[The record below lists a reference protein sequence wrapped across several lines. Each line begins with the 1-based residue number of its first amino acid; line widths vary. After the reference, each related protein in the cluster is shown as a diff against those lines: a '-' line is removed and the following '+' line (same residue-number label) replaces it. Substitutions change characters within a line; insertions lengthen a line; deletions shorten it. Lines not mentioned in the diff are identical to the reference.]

1 MKQIVKLCT
10 FVLLTMLMCALTIPA
25 FAAGSVTYDGDADK
39 FIFAP
44 GGEES
49 PTNLFGDFQNV
60 MPGDTRTEQIVI
72 QNDTSNKVKIKVY
85 LRSQGA
91 QEDTEDFLSQLNL
104 TVRQKND
111 SVLFAAPADETAQLT
126 DWVYLGTVYSGGKIT
141 LDVTLEVPITLSDEY
156 QDEVGYVDWEF
167 KIEEL
172 PVSPSDPNAPK
183 TGDSGDVFLYFGML
197 VISVSSLALILYAL
211 KRRGKKED

>member
-1 MKQIVKLCT
+1 MKQIAKLCT

-25 FAAGSVTYDGDADK
+25 FAAGTVTYDGDADK

-104 TVRQKND
+104 TVRQKDD

-183 TGDSGDVFLYFGML
+183 TGDSNDVFLYFGML
-197 VISVSSLALILYAL
+197 VISVSSLALLLYAL
-211 KRRGKKED
+211 KRRSKKED

>member
-1 MKQIVKLCT
+1 MKQIAKLCT

-25 FAAGSVTYDGDADK
+25 FAAGTVTYDGDADK

-91 QEDTEDFLSQLNL
+91 QADTEDFLSQLNL
-104 TVRQKND
+104 TVRQKDD

-183 TGDSGDVFLYFGML
+183 TGDSNDVFLYFGML
-197 VISVSSLALILYAL
+197 VISVSSLALLLYAL

>member
-1 MKQIVKLCT
+1 MKQIAKLCT

-25 FAAGSVTYDGDADK
+25 FAAGTVTYDGDADK

-44 GGEES
+44 GEEES

-104 TVRQKND
+104 TVRQKDD

-156 QDEVGYVDWEF
+156 QDKVGYVDWEF

-183 TGDSGDVFLYFGML
+183 TGDSNDVFLYFGML
-197 VISVSSLALILYAL
+197 VISVSSLALLLYAL

>member
-1 MKQIVKLCT
+1 MKQIAKLCT

-25 FAAGSVTYDGDADK
+25 FAAGTVTYDGDADK

-104 TVRQKND
+104 TVRQKDD

-156 QDEVGYVDWEF
+156 QDKVGYVDWEF

-183 TGDSGDVFLYFGML
+183 TGDSNDVFLYFGML
-197 VISVSSLALILYAL
+197 VISVSSLALLLYAL

>member
-1 MKQIVKLCT
+1 MKKIAKLCT
-10 FVLLTMLMCALTIPA
+10 FVLLTMLMCALTTPA

-104 TVRQKND
+104 TVRQKDD

-156 QDEVGYVDWEF
+156 QDKVGYVDWEF

-183 TGDSGDVFLYFGML
+183 TGDSNDVFLYFGML
-197 VISVSSLALILYAL
+197 VISVSSLALLLYAL

>member
-1 MKQIVKLCT
+1 MKQIAKLCT
-10 FVLLTMLMCALTIPA
+10 FVLLTMLMCALSMPA
-25 FAAGSVTYDGDADK
+25 FAAGTVTYDGDADK

-91 QEDTEDFLSQLNL
+91 QEDTENFLSQLNL
-104 TVRQKND
+104 TVRQKDD

-167 KIEEL
+167 RIEEL

-197 VISVSSLALILYAL
+197 VISVSSVALLLYAL

>member
-1 MKQIVKLCT
+1 MKQIAKLCT

-25 FAAGSVTYDGDADK
+25 FAAGTVTYDGDADK

-104 TVRQKND
+104 TVRQKDD

-156 QDEVGYVDWEF
+156 QDKVGYVDWEF

>member
-1 MKQIVKLCT
+1 MKQIAKLCT

-25 FAAGSVTYDGDADK
+25 FAAGTVTYDGDADK

-44 GGEES
+44 GGEKS

-104 TVRQKND
+104 TVRQKDD

-156 QDEVGYVDWEF
+156 QDKVGYVDWEF

-183 TGDSGDVFLYFGML
+183 TGDNGDVFLYFGML
-197 VISVSSLALILYAL
+197 VISVSSVALLLYAM

>member
-1 MKQIVKLCT
+1 MKQIAKLCT
-10 FVLLTMLMCALTIPA
+10 FVLLTMLMCALTTPA

-104 TVRQKND
+104 TVRQKDD

-197 VISVSSLALILYAL
+197 VISVSSLALLLYAL

>member
-1 MKQIVKLCT
+1 MKKIAKLCT
-10 FVLLTMLMCALTIPA
+10 FVLLTMLMCALTIPV
-25 FAAGSVTYDGDADK
+25 FAAGTVTYDGDADK

-44 GGEES
+44 GGEKS

-104 TVRQKND
+104 TVRQKDD

-183 TGDSGDVFLYFGML
+183 TGDSNDVFLYFGML
-197 VISVSSLALILYAL
+197 VISVSSLALLLHAL
-211 KRRGKKED
+211 QRRGKKED

>member
-1 MKQIVKLCT
+1 MKQIAKLCT
-10 FVLLTMLMCALTIPA
+10 MVLLTMLMCALTMPA
-25 FAAGSVTYDGDADK
+25 FAAGTVTYDGDADK

-104 TVRQKND
+104 TVRQKDD

-156 QDEVGYVDWEF
+156 QDKVGYVDWEF

-183 TGDSGDVFLYFGML
+183 TGDSNDVFLYFGML
-197 VISVSSLALILYAL
+197 VISVSSLALLLYAL

>member
-1 MKQIVKLCT
+1 MKQIAKLCT
-10 FVLLTMLMCALTIPA
+10 FVLLTMLMCALTTPA

-91 QEDTEDFLSQLNL
+91 QADTEDFLSQLNL
-104 TVRQKND
+104 TVRQKDD

-156 QDEVGYVDWEF
+156 QDKVGYVDWEF

-183 TGDSGDVFLYFGML
+183 TGDSNDVFLYFGML
-197 VISVSSLALILYAL
+197 VISVSSLALLLYAL

>member
-1 MKQIVKLCT
+1 MKKIAKLCT

-25 FAAGSVTYDGDADK
+25 FAAGTVTYDGDADK

-104 TVRQKND
+104 TVRQKDD

-156 QDEVGYVDWEF
+156 QDKVGYVDWEF

-183 TGDSGDVFLYFGML
+183 TGDNGDVFLYFGML
-197 VISVSSLALILYAL
+197 VISVSSLALLLYAL

>member
-1 MKQIVKLCT
+1 MKKIAKLCT
-10 FVLLTMLMCALTIPA
+10 FVLLTMLMCALTTPA

-60 MPGDTRTEQIVI
+60 MSGDTRTEQIVI

-104 TVRQKND
+104 TVRQKDD

-156 QDEVGYVDWEF
+156 QDKVGYVDWEF

-183 TGDSGDVFLYFGML
+183 TGDNGDVFLYFGML
-197 VISVSSLALILYAL
+197 VISVSSLALLLYAL

>member
-1 MKQIVKLCT
+1 MKQIAKLCT

-25 FAAGSVTYDGDADK
+25 FAAGTVTYDGDADK

-44 GGEES
+44 GGEKS

-104 TVRQKND
+104 TVRQKDD

-126 DWVYLGTVYSGGKIT
+126 DWIYLGTVYSGGKIT

-156 QDEVGYVDWEF
+156 QDKVGYVDWEF

-183 TGDSGDVFLYFGML
+183 TGDNGDVFLYFGML
-197 VISVSSLALILYAL
+197 VISVSSLALLLYAL
-211 KRRGKKED
+211 QRRGKKED

>member
-1 MKQIVKLCT
+1 MKQIAKLCT

-25 FAAGSVTYDGDADK
+25 FAAGTVTYDGDADK

-104 TVRQKND
+104 TVRQKDD

-183 TGDSGDVFLYFGML
+183 TGDSNDVFLYFGML
-197 VISVSSLALILYAL
+197 VISVSSLALLLYAL

>member
-1 MKQIVKLCT
+1 MKQIAKLCT

-25 FAAGSVTYDGDADK
+25 FAAGTVTYDGDADK

-91 QEDTEDFLSQLNL
+91 QEDTEDFLSQLKL
-104 TVRQKND
+104 TVRQKDD

-156 QDEVGYVDWEF
+156 QDKVGYVDWEF

-172 PVSPSDPNAPK
+172 PVSSSDPNAPK
-183 TGDSGDVFLYFGML
+183 TGDNGDVFLYFGML
-197 VISVSSLALILYAL
+197 VISVSSLALLLYAM

>member
-1 MKQIVKLCT
+1 MKQIAKLCT

-25 FAAGSVTYDGDADK
+25 FAAGTVTYDGDADK

-91 QEDTEDFLSQLNL
+91 QADTEDFLSQLNL
-104 TVRQKND
+104 TVRQKDD

-156 QDEVGYVDWEF
+156 QDKVGYVDWEF

-183 TGDSGDVFLYFGML
+183 TGDSNDVFLYFGML
-197 VISVSSLALILYAL
+197 VISVSSLALLLYAL